1 MSIAVYERKQRNEKD
16 IIKFYDLKNIE
27 FTYYCENLNSE
38 NRNSFRKLKHDI
50 ERGKIKKLFI
60 PEASA
65 ISTSERLIKD
75 FILICKD
82 NGCKVYDKS
91 LDNYLTEGKG
101 YTSVINLSIL
111 SK

>member
-1 MSIAVYERKQRNEKD
+1 MKGYKKIVIILLAIIMLTAGIITLATNSSSLNFSKD
-16 IIKFYDLKNIE
+16 IKDLK
-27 FTYYCENLNSE
+27 
-38 NRNSFRKLKHDI
+38 
-50 ERGKIKKLFI
+50 
-60 PEASA
+60 ASA